1 MDTLVA
7 QYSRPAFENEGYSEQ
22 EQYELSQTLPPLSL
36 NFAMPPI
43 ANVGFTFFNAMYYL
57 KLVLILLLVICIFA
71 DRRLARSF
79 PPSYDR

>member
-7 QYSRPAFENEGYSEQ
+7 QYSRPAFENEGYSQQ

-43 ANVGFTFFNAMYYL
+43 PNVG
-57 KLVLILLLVICIFA
+57 LLGFI
-71 DRRLARSF
+71 
-79 PPSYDR
+79 